1 MEQFAKN
8 LPIAELIAETDAY
21 MVSLGYT
28 TSTLRHHRQA
38 WNALKNMAIAKGE
51 VYFTK
56 NLGFELL
63 QEHYKVDPYASRLS
77 EYKSVVRRSVMLLL
91 EYQISGSIAKRMP
104 KSDGAFPEQFSE
116 IGEKFLSHLSEHK
129 FLKTGTLRNYRQVL
143 RYLFSFLAA
152 HEVKDICNV
161 DIQYINTYL
170 KTFAGCSKSYIDNS
184 TRVIAHMFEY
194 AYNEGY
200 THTSFEFP
208 EISVYKNRKIPEYYS
223 AEEVNQILKA
233 VDRAN
238 ARGKRDYAMLI
249 LGVRYGLRIS
259 DIKAL
264 ELNNI
269 DFINNRISIVQ
280 QKTEK
285 PLTLDLLP
293 DVGWAIID
301 YLKNGRPQSDLAT
314 IFLRHTVPHI
324 PFAKTDNVA
333 YIIGKY
339 AQAAGITKRKSGRAS
354 FHMLRYSLAS
364 DLLEQNI
371 PITTIS
377 NILGHSTLNVTTAY
391 TQLDVPQLKA
401 CALEVPL

>member
-1 MEQFAKN
+1 MKQFAKQ
-8 LPIAELIAETDAY
+8 LPIAELIVETDAY

-28 TSTLRHHRQA
+28 PSTLRHHRQA
-38 WNALKNMAIAKGE
+38 WNALKNLAVAKGE

-63 QEHYKVDPYASRLS
+63 QDHYKVDPYASKLS
-77 EYKSVVRRSVMLLL
+77 QYKSVIRRSVMLLL
-91 EYQISGSIAKRMP
+91 EYQISGSIAKRTP
-104 KSDGAFPEQFSE
+104 KSDGAFPEQYAE
-116 IGEKFLSHLSEHK
+116 VGEKFLTYLSEHK
-129 FLKTGTLRNYRQVL
+129 SLKTGTLRNYRQIL
-143 RYLFSFLAA
+143 KYLFGFLVA
-152 HEVKDICNV
+152 HEVSDICNV
-161 DIQYINTYL
+161 NIQCINIYL
-170 KTFAGCSKSYIDNS
+170 KTFAGCSKSYIENA
-184 TRVIAHMFEY
+184 TRVMTHLFEY
-194 AYNEGY
+194 AYNTGY
-200 THTSFEFP
+200 TYTTFEFP
-208 EISVYKNRKIPEYYS
+208 EISIYKNRKIPEYYS
-223 AEEVNQILKA
+223 AEEINQILKA

-238 ARGKRDYAMLI
+238 ARGKRDYAMLL
-249 LGVRYGLRIS
+249 LGARYGLRIS
-259 DIKAL
+259 DIRAL
-264 ELNNI
+264 ELSNI

-285 PLTLDLLP
+285 PLTLDLLL

-301 YLKNGRPQSDLAT
+301 YLKNGRPKSDLPT

-324 PFAKTDNVA
+324 PFTKTDNVA

-339 AQAAGITKRKSGRAS
+339 AQAAGITKRASGRAS

-364 DLLEQNI
+364 DLLQQNI

-377 NILGHSTLNVTTAY
+377 NILGHSTLNVTTTY

>member
-1 MEQFAKN
+1 MEQLAKH

-38 WNALKNMAIAKGE
+38 WNALKNLAYAKGE
-51 VYFTK
+51 VYFSK

-63 QEHYKVDPYASRLS
+63 QDHYKIDPYASNLS
-77 EYKSVVRRSVMLLL
+77 EYKSVIRRSVMLLL
-91 EYQISGSIAKRMP
+91 EYQISGSIAKRTP
-104 KSDGAFPEQFSE
+104 KSDGAFPAQYAEV
-116 IGEKFLSHLSEHK
+116 GEKFLASLSEHK
-129 FLKTGTLRNYRQVL
+129 SLKTGTLRNYRQVL
-143 RYLFSFLAA
+143 RYLFSFLDA
-152 HEVKDICNV
+152 HEVNDICDVN
-161 DIQYINTYL
+161 IQSLNTYL
-170 KTFAGCSKSYIDNS
+170 KTFAGCSKSYIVNA
-184 TRVIAHMFEY
+184 TRIMAHFFNY
-194 AYNEGY
+194 AFKEGY
-200 THTSFEFP
+200 TSVTFDFP

-223 AEEVNQILKA
+223 ADEINQILKA

-238 ARGKRDYAMLI
+238 ACGKRDYAMLL
-249 LGVRYGLRIS
+249 LGARYGLRIS

-264 ELNNI
+264 ELSNV

-285 PLTLDLLP
+285 PLALDLLP

-301 YLKNGRPQSDLAT
+301 YLKNGRPQSELST

-377 NILGHSTLNVTTAY
+377 SILGHSTLNVTTTY

>member
-1 MEQFAKN
+1 MEQFAKH

-38 WNALKNMAIAKGE
+38 WNALKNLAFAKGE

-56 NLGFELL
+56 SLGFELL
-63 QEHYKVDPYASRLS
+63 KDHYKVDPYASKLS
-77 EYKSVVRRSVMLLL
+77 EYKAVVRRSVMLLL
-91 EYQISGSIAKRMP
+91 EYQISGSIAKRIP
-104 KSDGAFPEQFSE
+104 KSDGTFPDQYVE
-116 IGEKFLSHLSEHK
+116 IGEKFLTYLYKHK
-129 FLKTGTLRNYRQVL
+129 SLKTGTLNNYRKIL
-143 RYLFSFLAA
+143 RYLFNFLVAY
-152 HEVKDICNV
+152 EVNDICDVN
-161 DIQYINTYL
+161 IQYINTYL
-170 KTFAGCSKSYIDNS
+170 KTFAGCSRSYIDNA
-184 TRVIAHMFEY
+184 TRVIAHFFEY
-194 AYNEGY
+194 TLKEGY
-200 THTSFEFP
+200 TSTKFDFP

-223 AEEVNQILKA
+223 AEEIGQILKA

-238 ARGKRDYAMLI
+238 ARGKRDYAMLL
-249 LGVRYGLRIS
+249 LGARYGLRIS

-264 ELNNI
+264 ELSNI

-285 PLTLDLLP
+285 PITLDLLP

-301 YLKNGRPQSDLAT
+301 YLKNGRPQSELST

-324 PFAKTDNVA
+324 PFTKTDNVA

-377 NILGHSTLNVTTAY
+377 SILGHSTLNVTTTY